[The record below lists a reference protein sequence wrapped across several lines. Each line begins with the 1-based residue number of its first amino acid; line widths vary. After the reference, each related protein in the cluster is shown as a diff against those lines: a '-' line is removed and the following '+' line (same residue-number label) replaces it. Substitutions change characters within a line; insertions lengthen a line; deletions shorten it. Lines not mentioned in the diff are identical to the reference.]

1 MTVNGPFFI
10 SPNVKESKI
19 VLDSGFADGDSGFQV
34 LDSGFFS
41 VEVRFG
47 IPIVSWIPD
56 SLICIPDSKAQDF
69 RFHKQKFPGFRNP
82 LHGAILS
89 MHVLFFNL
97 RPRDVTPK
105 N

>member
-1 MTVNGPFFI
+1 MEI
-10 SPNVKESKI
+10 Q
-19 VLDSGFADGDSGFQV
+19 DSRYRIPDF
-34 LDSGFFS
+34 LS

-69 RFHKQKFPGFRNP
+69 RFHKQNFPGFRNP

-89 MHVLFFNL
+89 MHVLFFNF
-97 RPRDVTPK
+97 RPRDVTPE